1 VVTGSDDGAACV
13 FDFFHEDRIRNP
25 VGDESGRVGKRQ
37 IEVGEPGVP
46 LGEDTVVVVVSSS
59 PSSAKDPTKQKTTK
73 QKQKVF
79 TITPSLALDVG
90 SVWSVDCKA
99 TSKGSVTSLLLS
111 GTGRGGT
118 RIAIC
123 NVARGIR
130 KVPRG
135 GNDEARRNGAP
146 TDFGKYFPI
155 TTFRRLIAHAKLTLS
170 LFISGFCAGSA
181 EFFVEKNEKEKK
193 ADGNVNSED
202 EELAGN
208 DDDDNVLAVH
218 NHAARGDSVTNN
230 SDVADLLRV
239 ANSRRRGDCD
249 SAKKRR
255 FALPATRGANGAASC
270 VGDASCSEIFEPS
283 DDSSKETNQTRYA
296 PTRCVSWLDP
306 STPVADD
313 AKNAWCVSGDDAGF
327 LRFLRFDGDS
337 VAICADAVARL
348 ERHK

>member
-1 VVTGSDDGAACV
+1 MVTGSDDGAACV

-146 TDFGKYFPI
+146 TDFG
-155 TTFRRLIAHAKLTLS
+155 
-170 LFISGFCAGSA
+170 FCAGSA

-283 DDSSKETNQTRYA
+283 DDSSKETTQTRYA

>member
-1 VVTGSDDGAACV
+1 M
-13 FDFFHEDRIRNP
+13 
-25 VGDESGRVGKRQ
+25 
-37 IEVGEPGVP
+37 
-46 LGEDTVVVVVSSS
+46 
-59 PSSAKDPTKQKTTK
+59 
-73 QKQKVF
+73 F

-146 TDFGKYFPI
+146 TDF
-155 TTFRRLIAHAKLTLS
+155 
-170 LFISGFCAGSA
+170 GFCAGSA

-283 DDSSKETNQTRYA
+283 DDSSKETTQTRYA